1 MIQHPYHCLC
11 GTRCK
16 SSLIPGK
23 NLSYVNIAHAIH
35 ILIWMNDRLYRLLI
49 QMIRKRMEQKNSM
62 DRRILVDLLEFFLK
76 LPLAD
81 VLRKLTHPTF
91 DTDQFHS
98 FFCASFIGQVIRS
111 GSDPDDRKTGEDS
124 LFL

>member
-1 MIQHPYHCLC
+1 
-11 GTRCK
+11 
-16 SSLIPGK
+16 
-23 NLSYVNIAHAIH
+23 
-35 ILIWMNDRLYRLLI
+35 
-49 QMIRKRMEQKNSM
+49 MIRKRMEQKNSM

-98 FFCASFIGQVIRS
+98 FFCASFIRAGNAGIFFFFRTS
-111 GSDPDDRKTGEDS
+111 AMIFAFS
-124 LFL
+124 L